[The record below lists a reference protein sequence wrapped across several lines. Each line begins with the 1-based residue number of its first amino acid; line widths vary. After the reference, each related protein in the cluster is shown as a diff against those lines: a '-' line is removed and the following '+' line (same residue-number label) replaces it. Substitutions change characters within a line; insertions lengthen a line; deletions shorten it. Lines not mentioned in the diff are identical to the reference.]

1 MSSDLYEVIS
11 LAARYLFAFLG
22 VVIVLRSFL
31 WLFSDRAEK
40 RRRLRRLPDSGNIGE
55 MVVLSGSPELP
66 EGTSLP
72 VPWEGV
78 LGSVRSCD
86 IVVPCEGVRKRH
98 LRFSY
103 TVGKG
108 LQILPASGCEAAV
121 DSVTLDCRSGER
133 GAPMVHGSFL
143 QVGSALLRLRVFAEL
158 DSAAGFDPSSSFNSE
173 PFDIPQAGYPTGIPG
188 EAAQGDPALTG
199 QGLYEG
205 APFPAPPPGG
215 DPAMAPS
222 QDVFMPQPGGPGTPG
237 IPPQP
242 WQDVPDTNAVNGET
256 AAAITGDRP
265 ADAGTDPHPEEVSA
279 AGRKRRRA
287 RWEEDWSE

>member
-40 RRRLRRLPDSGNIGE
+40 RRRLRRLPDSGHIGE
-55 MVVLSGSPELP
+55 MVVCSGGPELP

-103 TVGKG
+103 TVGRG
-108 LQILPASGCEAAV
+108 LQILPASGCEATV
-121 DSVTLDCRSGER
+121 DSVTLDCRSGEH

-143 QVGSALLRLRVFAEL
+143 QVGSALLRLRVFAGL
-158 DSAAGFDPSSSFNSE
+158 DSAAGFDPASSFNSE
-173 PFDIPQAGYPTGIPG
+173 PFDIPQAGN
-188 EAAQGDPALTG
+188 
-199 QGLYEG
+199 
-205 APFPAPPPGG
+205 PPEIPGG
-215 DPAMAPS
+215 DPMMGPPAAIL
-222 QDVFMPQPGGPGTPG
+222 MPQPGTPG
-237 IPPQP
+237 YPGMPQQP
-242 WQDVPDTNAVNGET
+242 WQEMPDMNAVNEGNPAT
-256 AAAITGDRP
+256 MNGVSP
-265 ADAGTDPHPEEVSA
+265 ADAGMGPAEIPPEEASSTN
-279 AGRKRRRA
+279 RKRRSA